1 MRAEHSIQ
9 SMPLF
14 SLRAGGMSPKIQE
27 QVTISAALP
36 SSQSQCF
43 FLMTDVFLNPFYSF

>member
-1 MRAEHSIQ
+1 
-9 SMPLF
+9 
-14 SLRAGGMSPKIQE
+14 MSPKIQE
-27 QVTISAALP
+27 QVTISAAPVP